1 MYIHQG
7 MGEFIGFEVVRNG
20 HSGFLE
26 CWDFCVWKCLGI
38 VVVMLDSG
46 NARMMYSVLG
56 DIYI

>member
-7 MGEFIGFEVVRNG
+7 MGEFIGFEVVRN
-20 HSGFLE
+20 GFLE

-46 NARMMYSVLG
+46 NVRMMYSVLG